1 MKNFIL
7 IFTALFIF
15 TSVSCSKKLDENKS
29 NQKLSPDT
37 PVTTKKKDD
46 TSPVNDLVCFGRWDG
61 KKIIADDYSKYSAN
75 EKFMDSTG
83 MGYELYGN
91 DLKAIIGKYL
101 KYDEQK
107 YEYYFDDYKPEFEKY
122 TSFKIGDKV
131 FVSAS
136 SGVYETEV
144 KGYYINLDDMIGAG
158 TIFYAIL
165 YPPPAVKFDEN
176 EIVVCSFSSNT
187 KPVNR
192 KGITNKDV
200 KSQFKAFILPKL
212 KGIKKTEYDDKG
224 KESVKQIKSLNDEEF
239 KLYEGNFT
247 GSGNNEFLV
256 SVNLSNDFTNFT
268 SLIFVMDGEGKIL
281 SEMTPLAANSFTF
294 SQAEGITDIN
304 GDGIMEIITY
314 DGYYEGGGYNLHKYN
329 GGLFKTLTTGFVFGV

>member
-15 TSVSCSKKLDENKS
+15 TSVSCSKKQDENS
-29 NQKLSPDT
+29 STQKLSPDT
-37 PVTTKKKDD
+37 PLTTKKKDD
-46 TSPVNDLVCFGRWDG
+46 RTSLNEPVCFGRWDG
-61 KKIIADDYSKYSAN
+61 KKIIVDDYSKYSAN
-75 EKFMDSTG
+75 EKLMDSTG

-91 DLKAIIGKYL
+91 DLKAVIGKYQ

-107 YEYYFDDYKPEFEKY
+107 YEYFFDDYKPEFEKY
-122 TSFKIGDKV
+122 TSFKIGDKIYI
-131 FVSAS
+131 SAS

-158 TIFYAIL
+158 TIFYAVL
-165 YPPPAVKFDEN
+165 NPPPAAKFGEN
-176 EIVVCSFSSNT
+176 EIVVCSFNSSM

-192 KGITNKDV
+192 KGITNRDIQ
-200 KSQFKAFILPKL
+200 SQFKAFILPKL

-224 KESVKQIKSLNDEEF
+224 RESVKPVTGLNDEEF
-239 KLYEGNFT
+239 RLFEGNFT
-247 GSGNNEFLV
+247 GSGGNEFLV
-256 SVNLSNDFTNFT
+256 SVNLRNDFTNFT

-281 SEMTPLAANSFTF
+281 SEMTTLAANSFTF

-304 GDGIMEIITY
+304 GDGVMEIITY
-314 DGYYEGGGYNLHKYN
+314 DGYYEGGGYNLHKYS
-329 GGLFKTLTTGFVFGV
+329 GGLYKTITTGFVFGV